1 MIFLKHH
8 HTVRGF
14 SLLGIFVALACTV
27 VIMSIYMSSV
37 QKAVTGGTGT
47 SSKTSVWGM
56 QDQIQLQLISK
67 ALTMSAIMGGD
78 SLLIPSDISG
88 SRESFDNTSANFW
101 SALIM
106 ENLVK
111 SEQLVSP
118 TDRGWVE
125 VAKYNYYAGDWD
137 PNFSADLNTTSN
149 VSYAHMPLW
158 GERLKKRWNTQSG
171 RYPILSNRGPQD
183 GVEGSTSITLDD
195 DGTWR
200 GWVVHADGSIDWQDG
215 TTTSSRWN
223 RRDGVMND
231 NIFLMEEEDSKEDA
245 ILGFTDE
252 MDDYGPILIWD

>member
-14 SLLGIFVALACTV
+14 SLLGIFVALACIV

-111 SEQLVSP
+111 SEQLVMFCEIKCSTWHGADSTP
-118 TDRGWVE
+118 L
-125 VAKYNYYAGDWD
+125 KYAMTRT
-137 PNFSADLNTTSN
+137 PMLACLLLMTSKQATN
-149 VSYAHMPLW
+149 PL
-158 GERLKKRWNTQSG
+158 
-171 RYPILSNRGPQD
+171 
-183 GVEGSTSITLDD
+183 
-195 DGTWR
+195 
-200 GWVVHADGSIDWQDG
+200 
-215 TTTSSRWN
+215 
-223 RRDGVMND
+223 
-231 NIFLMEEEDSKEDA
+231 
-245 ILGFTDE
+245 
-252 MDDYGPILIWD
+252 